1 MCGMAG
7 NDNKGLFI
15 NLLFIFILILIIIY
29 YLVTKEYF
37 IIIIIGIIALSILII
52 ILTAIHYTERQHKR
66 LLKDM
71 AQILYDKAVA
81 LENAQ
86 KEASGGIAEGNAL
99 IPIEKPDISFSD
111 VAGMKLVKEDIKKA
125 IVYPFEHPNL
135 YKLYGKKIGEGI
147 LLYGPP
153 GCGKTYIA
161 RAAAGECGAS
171 FLNLKIS
178 DILSKWVGESEK
190 NIRAAFSAA
199 MKNAPTILFFDEID
213 AIGSKRGESLEGHTK
228 RLVNELLIQLD
239 GLEGPK
245 EKVLTLAATN
255 APWSVDPALRR
266 PGRFSKLLFVP
277 PPDIRAREEIFR
289 LHTKNRP
296 IDSNIDFKEL
306 AKLTKGY
313 SAADITQICEEAA
326 DIPLREAIK
335 GKKPRKI
342 SVNDFQQV
350 MQLRRSSLPSWI
362 RSAEREL
369 HKGMEDDIFG
379 ELTRIIKEFKGFDTK
394 KNNS

>member
-1 MCGMAG
+1 MAG
-7 NDNKGLFI
+7 NDNKGILI
-15 NLLFIFILILIIIY
+15 NLLFVFILILIIIY
-29 YLVTKEYF
+29 FLITKEY
-37 IIIIIGIIALSILII
+37 IIIIVIGIIALSVLVIVLS
-52 ILTAIHYTERQHKR
+52 AITFTERQHKK
-66 LLKDM
+66 LLVDM
-71 AQILYDKAVA
+71 AHILYDKAVA

-86 KEASGGIAEGNAL
+86 KEAESGLGSSNAL
-99 IPIEKPDISFSD
+99 LPIEKPDITFSD
-111 VAGMKLVKEDIKKA
+111 VAGMNSVKEEIKKA

-135 YKLYGKKIGEGI
+135 YKIYGKKIGEGI

-153 GCGKTYIA
+153 GCGKTYLA

-190 NIRAAFSAA
+190 NIRRAFDAAS
-199 MKNAPTILFFDEID
+199 KNAPTILFFDEID

-245 EKVLTLAATN
+245 EKVLILAATN

-277 PPDIRAREEIFR
+277 PPDFKAREKIFL

-296 IDSNIDFKEL
+296 FKDDINFKRL
-306 AKLTKGY
+306 AEITDGY

-342 SVNDFQQV
+342 SMKDFDRV
-350 MQLRRSSLPSWI
+350 MTSRRSSLVSWI
-362 RSAEREL
+362 KTAKREL
-369 HKGMEDDIFG
+369 HKGMEDEIFD
-379 ELTRIIKEFKGFDTK
+379 ELTKIIKEFKK
-394 KNNS
+394 

>member
-7 NDNKGLFI
+7 NDNKGLLI
-15 NLLFIFILILIIIY
+15 NLLFVFILILIIIY
-29 YLVTKEYF
+29 YLITEEYF
-37 IIIIIGIIALSILII
+37 IIIIIGIIACSILII
-52 ILTAIHYTERQHKR
+52 ILTAIHYTERQHKK

-86 KEASGGIAEGNAL
+86 KEATGGLGNSNAL
-99 IPIEKPDISFSD
+99 IPIEKPSTRFAD
-111 VAGMKLVKEDIKKA
+111 VAGMASVKEDIKKA
-125 IVYPFEHPNL
+125 IVYPFDHPNL
-135 YKLYGKKIGEGI
+135 YKLYGKKVGEGI

-171 FLNLKIS
+171 FLTLKIS

-190 NIRAAFSAA
+190 NIRAAFDAA
-199 MKNAPTILFFDEID
+199 TKHAPTILFFDEID
-213 AIGSKRGESLEGHTK
+213 AIGGKRGESLEGHTK

-245 EKVLTLAATN
+245 EMVLTLAATN

-277 PPDIRAREEIFR
+277 PPDLEAREKIFR

-296 IDSNIDFKEL
+296 LKDHINFKKLAEL
-306 AKLTKGY
+306 TDGY
-313 SAADITQICEEAA
+313 SAADIAQICEEAA

-335 GKKPRKI
+335 GKKPR
-342 SVNDFQQV
+342 
-350 MQLRRSSLPSWI
+350 PSDGLSTLI
-362 RSAEREL
+362 LSI
-369 HKGMEDDIFG
+369 MD
-379 ELTRIIKEFKGFDTK
+379 
-394 KNNS
+394 

>member
-1 MCGMAG
+1 
-7 NDNKGLFI
+7 LSEE
-15 NLLFIFILILIIIY
+15 
-29 YLVTKEYF
+29 YL
-37 IIIIIGIIALSILII
+37 IIIIIGIIAISTLLIILI
-52 ILTAIHYTERQHKR
+52 AINYTERQHKK
-66 LLKDM
+66 LLVDM
-71 AQILYDKAVA
+71 ARILYDKAVA
-81 LENAQ
+81 LESAQ
-86 KEASGGIAEGNAL
+86 KETSGSGPDGDAL
-99 IPIEKPDISFSD
+99 IPIEKPNISFSD
-111 VAGMKLVKEDIKKA
+111 VAGMKSVKEDIKKA

-135 YKLYGKKIGEGI
+135 YKFYGKKIGEGI

-161 RAAAGECGAS
+161 RAAAGECGVS

-199 MKNAPTILFFDEID
+199 IKNAPTIIFFDEID

-245 EKVLTLAATN
+245 EKVLILAATN
-255 APWSVDPALRR
+255 APWAVDPALRR

-277 PPDIRAREEIFR
+277 PPDIIAREKIFR
-289 LHTKNRP
+289 LHTKNKP
-296 IDSNIDFKEL
+296 IYTNINFREL
-306 AKLTKGY
+306 AQLTEGY
-313 SAADITQICEEAA
+313 SSADITQICEEAT

-342 SVNDFQQV
+342 SSDDFKHV
-350 MQLRRSSLPSWI
+350 INLRKSSLPSWI

-369 HKGMEDDIFG
+369 HKGKEDDIFD
-379 ELTRIIKEFKGFDTK
+379 ELAKNIKNYKGIRTK
-394 KNNS
+394 SK

>member
-1 MCGMAG
+1 MAG
-7 NDNKGLFI
+7 NDNKGLLI
-15 NLLFIFILILIIIY
+15 NILFILILILVIIY
-29 YLVTKEYF
+29 FLITEEY
-37 IIIIIGIIALSILII
+37 ILIIIIGIIALSVLII
-52 ILTAIHYTERQHKR
+52 VLVAINYTEHQHKK
-66 LLKDM
+66 LLVDM
-71 AQILYDKAVA
+71 AHILYDKAVA

-86 KEASGGIAEGNAL
+86 KEAEGGLGSSNAL
-99 IPIEKPDISFSD
+99 IPIEKPNITFLN
-111 VAGMKLVKEDIKKA
+111 VAGMKFVKEEIKKA

-135 YKLYGKKIGEGI
+135 YKIYGKKIGEGI

-161 RAAAGECGAS
+161 RAAAGECRAS

-190 NIRAAFSAA
+190 NIRRAFDAAT
-199 MKNAPTILFFDEID
+199 KNAPTILFFDEID

-245 EKVLTLAATN
+245 EKVLILAATN

-277 PPDIRAREEIFR
+277 PPDSEARAKIFQ
-289 LHTKNRP
+289 LHSKNRP
-296 IDSNIDFKEL
+296 LKDDINFKKLAEL
-306 AKLTKGY
+306 TDGY

-342 SVNDFQQV
+342 STKDFEQV
-350 MQLRRSSLPSWI
+350 IISRRSSLVSWI
-362 RSAEREL
+362 KTAKREL
-369 HKGMEDDIFG
+369 HKGMEDEIFD
-379 ELTRIIKEFKGFDTK
+379 ELTKIIKEFKK
-394 KNNS
+394 